1 MGSHC
6 EKVDVRADTPDPE
19 NCLFICAFSCLPA
32 GLLGSGVSPLGGGG
46 RGSGSASLPG
56 GGLSL
61 APLGGGSGSR
71 EASRSSLPVTSTS
84 GEAGLDGDRALL
96 LNGGELLLL
105 DLLLSLGL
113 RVAVYNLVSGGFNE
127 QSGQGDIQKYRSGMT
142 SQGVSR
148 LKMVP
153 RRRRTSRASIH
164 QTRPIEWRPLLLVGM
179 ATSTYSVGESVS
191 QRAMTGMLTYEA
203 SLMAWASVRGSV
215 TMIRRG
221 SLNERVM

>member
-1 MGSHC
+1 MKFLWQGGITIKSTPHDPTGHSPSLAEPGRISFPHQCGHVLPWPKGRYVVASRAEMGSHC

-105 DLLLSLGL
+105 DLLLGLGL
-113 RVAVYNLVSGGFNE
+113 RVAV
-127 QSGQGDIQKYRSGMT
+127 
-142 SQGVSR
+142 
-148 LKMVP
+148 
-153 RRRRTSRASIH
+153 
-164 QTRPIEWRPLLLVGM
+164 
-179 ATSTYSVGESVS
+179 
-191 QRAMTGMLTYEA
+191 
-203 SLMAWASVRGSV
+203 
-215 TMIRRG
+215 
-221 SLNERVM
+221 